1 MLRLN
6 EQLILSIKSHA
17 TRDYPHECGG
27 MLIGRFEDGFKQV
40 LETFPI
46 ENAREDSRHN
56 RILLLPK
63 DVLRAEKYARENN
76 LDVVGYYH
84 SHPNA
89 PAVPS
94 QYDLDHALPV
104 WSYVIASVIDGA
116 AVDVRSWEMR
126 DDRSQFDEEEI
137 EQSKTI
143 NNED

>member
-1 MLRLN
+1 MLRSN
-6 EQLILSIKSHA
+6 EQLLLDIKAHA

-27 MLIGRFEDGFKQV
+27 MLIGRFEEGFKHV

-46 ENAREDSRHN
+46 ENARQDSRHN

-63 DVLRAEKYARENN
+63 DVLRAEKYARENK

-104 WSYVIASVIDGA
+104 WSYVIASVINGV
-116 AVDVRSWEMR
+116 AVEVRSWEMR
-126 DDRSQFDEEEI
+126 EDRSQFDEEEI

>member
-6 EQLILSIKSHA
+6 EQLILAIRKQA
-17 TRDYPHECGG
+17 ECDYPHECGG
-27 MLIGRFEDGFKQV
+27 MLIGRFEEGFKQV

-46 ENAREDSRHN
+46 ENARKYSRHN
-56 RILLLPK
+56 RILLLPQ
-63 DVLRAEKYARENN
+63 DVLRAEKYAREHK
-76 LDVVGYYH
+76 LDVIGYYH

-94 QYDLDHALPV
+94 QYDLDHALPI
-104 WSYVIASVIDGA
+104 WSYVITSVNDGA

-126 DDRSQFDEEEI
+126 EDCSQFDEEEI